1 MKKILYS
8 LLTLAAALTVASC
21 QKEPAN
27 PDPIYGGKTVETAF
41 TVDLDELPTKAYADG
56 KTADKLLVLVY
67 GADGLVA
74 SQSKISPDDA
84 IPISNLKANVTV
96 KFVKGQTYDIV
107 FWAQAE
113 DAPFTLD
120 AATGKLTVANS
131 GPANDENRDAFW
143 YVEKGYVATANDK
156 ETVTLKRPFAQINV
170 LLAEEFDA
178 GTKSKMTV
186 ENMPNVID
194 LRSENGD
201 VSGSVTY
208 TFTEAE
214 LDDATFDKKYVSGKN
229 YAYGGMN
236 YILVQK
242 GENPVSAA
250 VSFTVTCTND
260 DLGTIEIEKSLTGV
274 PVKRNYRTN
283 ITYSPS
289 ASRDYT
295 VIVNPAW
302 DGTNDDI
309 SADAEANEFTVQVGG
324 NEFANNATLTMAP
337 NETVNVTIT
346 DANGKAPESAESSDP
361 EVVTVEA
368 AQGGGYELA
377 ALKKGSADINFHID
391 PYTKQDV
398 QGADFTIK
406 VNVPGDPVLE
416 SIAVDTKNATTTFAL
431 NGTFSSEGIVV
442 TATYDE
448 GDPKDVTAAA
458 TVSTPDMS
466 TAGEKTVTVSYA
478 EGGVSKETTYT
489 ITVEGETPPVVATL
503 TGITVDA
510 SGATTTF
517 TVGDTFISEGIK
529 VTATYS
535 DESTKDVTEKA
546 TVPTAPDMNT
556 AGEKTVTVSYT
567 EGEGDS
573 ANTKTA
579 TYTITVN
586 EGDTPPAP
594 AAGTIADIKAAF
606 AQDGSLSF
614 NGTIA
619 NVIVTYVNG
628 KNAYIE
634 DATGG
639 LLVYADGHEFK
650 AGETLAGSVTLEG
663 TTYQGLKEITTFTK
677 GNDFTATEGATIP
690 VTTVTLAQLNSNIA
704 QYESMRVKV
713 EDVTMVAA
721 AKDRSKSV
729 GITQGNDTF
738 TIFTK
743 QALSNEV
750 GQGAVVDIIGYPGL
764 HNEDKQLNV
773 WVYSDFT
780 IKSSGVETSSI
791 SIASSKTL
799 KPGDTFDL
807 ASIVTYTPESAT
819 LKYAISGSS
828 NITLSGST
836 VTVAAGAANGDEA
849 VVTLSIDEV
858 EGSHTAATATCT
870 IKVQAGAL
878 TSYTLDGEAIK
889 AAHTAAWTYESGSKT
904 ITATDGSEWIAYN
917 TFASTNQV
925 TVQMNKGKSAY
936 VLTPTV
942 PSGKKITKITV
953 VTNKKNDGTG
963 DPGDRPLDIQ
973 SADGTQTLHSN
984 VTNYANG
991 LAISGNHTALRVI
1004 CNEANGG
1011 ATYIVSITIDFE

>member
-1 MKKILYS
+1 MKKLIYS
-8 LLTLAAALTVASC
+8 LMTLAAALTVASC
-21 QKEPAN
+21 QKELTNSADPAF
-27 PDPIYGGKTVETAF
+27 GGKVVTTSF
-41 TVDLDELPTKAYADG
+41 SVDLGIATKATTPPVSSLDDGTKVDKVYAAAFDSQG
-56 KTADKLLVLVY
+56 NLLTGMPVTATMSNKTA
-67 GADGLVA
+67 
-74 SQSKISPDDA
+74 
-84 IPISNLKANVTV
+84 TV
-96 KFVKGQTYDIV
+96 KLNLVKGQTYDIV
-107 FWAQAE
+107 FFAMK
-113 DAPFTLD
+113 DGKYDVNF
-120 AATGKLTVANS
+120 ATGPVATFSYKANAALK
-131 GPANDENRDAFW
+131 ANDPEMDAF
-143 YVEKGYVATANDK
+143 YKKIQVVASSETTPVELT
-156 ETVTLKRPFAQINV
+156 RPFAQINI
-170 LLAEEFDA
+170 LSSTCPEGLTSFSS
-178 GTKSKMTV
+178 TMTV
-186 ENMPNVID
+186 KQVPTSFDLFNGTPVTTSLTDMAFADNAISAAAFGSYANTHTWIGMNFILVPGPTVELSFKEASMDKTIEVKNVSVKKNARTNLVGPLYD
-194 LRSENGD
+194 L
-201 VSGSVTY
+201 SGS
-208 TFTEAE
+208 
-214 LDDATFDKKYVSGKN
+214 
-229 YAYGGMN
+229 
-236 YILVQK
+236 I
-242 GENPVSAA
+242 
-250 VSFTVTCTND
+250 FTVT
-260 DLGTIEIEKSLTGV
+260 
-274 PVKRNYRTN
+274 VK
-283 ITYSPS
+283 P
-289 ASRDYT
+289 
-295 VIVNPAW
+295 
-302 DGTNDDI
+302 
-309 SADAEANEFTVQVGG
+309 EF
-324 NEFANNATLTMAP
+324 
-337 NETVNVTIT
+337 
-346 DANGKAPESAESSDP
+346 
-361 EVVTVEA
+361 
-368 AQGGGYELA
+368 
-377 ALKKGSADINFHID
+377 
-391 PYTKQDV
+391 
-398 QGADFTIK
+398 
-406 VNVPGDPVLE
+406 
-416 SIAVDTKNATTTFAL
+416 
-431 NGTFSSEGIVV
+431 
-442 TATYDE
+442 
-448 GDPKDVTAAA
+448 
-458 TVSTPDMS
+458 
-466 TAGEKTVTVSYA
+466 GE
-478 EGGVSKETTYT
+478 
-489 ITVEGETPPVVATL
+489 
-503 TGITVDA
+503 
-510 SGATTTF
+510 
-517 TVGDTFISEGIK
+517 
-529 VTATYS
+529 
-535 DESTKDVTEKA
+535 
-546 TVPTAPDMNT
+546 
-556 AGEKTVTVSYT
+556 
-567 EGEGDS
+567 EGEGDIENPDDDTTITIANGTTPVVIDASNGLTPVSVGLNVNVSNDNPNGDSFTDIERGANGSVIGVEVESTGDSVGKDIVS
-573 ANTKTA
+573 AEIDKNNNAVKITPIANGTANVIVSTPRYTKAFAAGSITIPVQVTGVSLPVAETPVITPNGGEVEANSTA
-579 TYTITVN
+579 TITAESGAAIYYTTDGSDPTASSTLYESPITITAAVTIKAIAVV
-586 EGDTPPAP
+586 EGKQNSAVASAAFTIAGSGGGDEPPTTTS
-594 AAGTIADIKAAF
+594 TIADIKAAF

-639 LLVYADGHEFK
+639 LLIFADGHGFK
-650 AGETLAGSVTLEG
+650 TGETLAGSVTLAG

-677 GNDFTATEGATIP
+677 GEDFSVTEGATVP

-750 GQGAVVDIIGYPGL
+750 GKGAVVDIIGYPGL

-953 VTNKKNDGTG
+953 VTNKKSDGTG

-1004 CNEANGG
+1004 CNEANGA